1 MNIQVFLKI
10 NVDKIPISF
19 CGTPKKFK
27 RRFCLSFLS
36 ITKAYK
42 EKMPEIPF
50 PDSALNMGWERKE
63 NIILLVLLWAD
74 ELVLVTT
81 PKSQETQG
89 RKARAN
95 F

>member
-1 MNIQVFLKI
+1 
-10 NVDKIPISF
+10 
-19 CGTPKKFK
+19 
-27 RRFCLSFLS
+27 
-36 ITKAYK
+36 
-42 EKMPEIPF
+42 MPGIPF